1 MNRFFYQFV
10 CIVCVFLA
18 AMPIAGSRVVDNPW
32 INFASK
38 SAFDISKVELTDTA
52 TTLHFITR
60 GFPTMNFRIN
70 RDPVVKA
77 DGKTFRLKSASGIT
91 PGEDIAFPK
100 SGMIGFALSF
110 ESIPEDTRMFDFFS
124 DYGLWLRGI
133 DLSGKPQ
140 PAFPEGVPQE
150 VRAYSADGPVPEPS
164 FTIGE
169 TTLNFH
175 LRPYLP
181 EFSKGFMLVVDYPDG
196 RQENFTL
203 NFDREG
209 NATVRFMQYGSCNAS
224 VADMSKGGI
233 GYAFFTVLPGETA
246 DCWLDN
252 RLSGV
257 DAMSYREGV
266 SRNFSM
272 ALHTGYYGDFDRM
285 RERAHG
291 FGMGPYAEDFADYH
305 MSGKE
310 YLDYVNGLYTSY
322 TDSIASSDLKPME
335 KEFLNLRLQNEAL
348 TAIANYRD
356 ILSNKYRAGKNDP
369 FCEIPLDSVPAMLS
383 SDDYR
388 KVTGWFDVSNPKLLM
403 DPIFGRAVGMVDW
416 NAYGAPGDLSKSLG
430 MVRRMTEKARER
442 KLKPEDVDSLRS
454 LSNPFF
460 HTLGDFFHK
469 MCGE

>member
-1 MNRFFYQFV
+1 MAV
-10 CIVCVFLA
+10 IS
-18 AMPIAGSRVVDNPW
+18 MAGSRVVDNPW

-38 SAFDISKVELTDTA
+38 SAFDISRVELTDTA

-60 GFPTMNFRIN
+60 GFPSTNLRIN
-70 RDPVVKA
+70 NDPVVKA
-77 DGKTFRLKSASGIT
+77 DGKTFRLKSASGIN
-91 PGEDIAFPK
+91 PGEDIAFPEN
-100 SGMIGFALSF
+100 GTIEFTLSF
-110 ESIPEDTRMFDFFS
+110 EAMPEDVQTFDFVS

-150 VRAYSADGPVPEPS
+150 VRTYSADGPVPEPS

-181 EFSKGFMLVVDYPDG
+181 GFSKVFMLGVDYPDG
-196 RQENFTL
+196 RQEHFTL

-209 NATVRFMQYGSCNAS
+209 NATVSFMQYGSCHAG
-224 VADMSKGGI
+224 VADMSKGGM

-246 DCWLDN
+246 DCWLDT

-257 DAMSYREGV
+257 HAMSYRDDV

-285 RERAHG
+285 RERIPS
-291 FGMGPYAEDFADYH
+291 FGMGPYSEDFADYH
-305 MSGKE
+305 MTGKE
-310 YLDYVNGLYTSY
+310 YLDYVNDLYTSH
-322 TDSIASSDLKPME
+322 TDSIASSNLKPME
-335 KEFLNLRLQNEAL
+335 KEYLNLSLQNEAL

-356 ILSNKYRAGKNDP
+356 ILTDKYRVEKNDQ
-369 FCEIPLDSVPAMLS
+369 FCEIPEDSIPARLS
-383 SDDYR
+383 PDDYR
-388 KVTGWFDVSNPKLLM
+388 EVTGWFDVSNPKLLM
-403 DPIFGRAVGMVDW
+403 DPIFGRAVGMIDW
-416 NAYGAPGDLSKSLG
+416 NAYGAPGDLSKSLI

-442 KLKPEDVDSLRS
+442 KLRSEDVDSLRS

-460 HTLGDFFHK
+460 LTLGDSLLHNR
-469 MCGE
+469 